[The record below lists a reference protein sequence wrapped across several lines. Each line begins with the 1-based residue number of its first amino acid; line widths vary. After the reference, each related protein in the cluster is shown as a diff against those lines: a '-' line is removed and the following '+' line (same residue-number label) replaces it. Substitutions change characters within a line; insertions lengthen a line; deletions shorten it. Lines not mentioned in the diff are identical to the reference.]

1 MIILVCEKKR
11 IFHFSNL
18 LSRHL
23 YVICMIKWTQQILY
37 FMADIF
43 TISAG
48 IQTLVQCQYTL
59 IQSSCLHKVDIMWL
73 RICDNIPT
81 FVVTDRIND
90 KWVFK
95 KKYLKEKNI
104 VDNPFMQDLPLIE
117 KLVVNILAAQY
128 FNKNL
133 TILKHWT

>member
-1 MIILVCEKKR
+1 MIVNDLWISISIDVFYIFNLV
-11 IFHFSNL
+11 HFYKFQRNF
-18 LSRHL
+18 
-23 YVICMIKWTQQILY
+23 YVIFNIKWTRQISY
-37 FMADIF
+37 FMAHIF
-43 TISAG
+43 TTSAG
-48 IQTLVQCQYTL
+48 IQTLAQCQYTL

-104 VDNPFMQDLPLIE
+104 VDNPFMQDLPLRE
-117 KLVVNILAAQY
+117 KPVVNILSAQY
-128 FNKNL
+128 FN
-133 TILKHWT
+133 